1 VSAIVAKGLEFRHGE
16 TLVLSGFDLELA
28 PGARLAVLGPSGA
41 GKTTLLRLLA
51 GLERPSAGRLELGG
65 ALASEAGRLHLSPE
79 ERGVGFVFQ
88 DLALWP
94 HLDVLGTL
102 RFVARGEAS
111 EREERA
117 RALAAQVGLGGRLD
131 AFPGELSG
139 GEQQRL
145 ALARALASEPRLL
158 LLDEP
163 FAHLDTSLRD
173 DLQTQLL
180 ELCASRPELTLISVT
195 HQVEAALTLGQEL
208 LLLEGGRVLE
218 QGPAAE
224 LVARP
229 RTAGAVELLGLGSVL
244 PYAEGECALGAVE
257 LAEASPKEAS
267 AVLVRPEQLELDSA
281 GVLARVCGRRLL
293 PSARWRV
300 ELAVGEHRLRAE
312 LPRAPAGDEVG
323 LRLVGPCW
331 GLRATRAR

>member
-1 VSAIVAKGLEFRHGE
+1 MSAIVAKGLEFSHGE
-16 TLVLSGFDLELA
+16 VPVLQGLDLDLA

-51 GLERPSAGRLELGG
+51 GLETPSAGRLELGG
-65 ALASEAGRLHLSPE
+65 TLASEAGRLQLPPE
-79 ERGVGFVFQ
+79 ERQVGFVFQ

-102 RFVARGEAS
+102 RFVARGETG

-117 RALAAQVGLGGRLD
+117 RGLAEQVGLGQRLS

-173 DLQTQLL
+173 DLQSQLL
-180 ELCASRPELTLISVT
+180 ELCGSRPELTMISVT
-195 HQVEAALTLGQEL
+195 HQVEVALALGQEL
-208 LLLEGGRVLE
+208 LLLEGGCVLE

-229 RTAGAVELLGLGSVL
+229 KTAGAVELLGLGRLLS
-244 PYAEGECALGAVE
+244 YAEGECPLGSVE
-257 LAEASPKEAS
+257 LVKTSPEDADV
-267 AVLVRPEQLELDSA
+267 VLIRPGQLELDPA
-281 GVLARVCGRRLL
+281 GVQARVSGQRLL

-300 ELAVGEHRLRAE
+300 EFVLGEHRFSAD
-312 LPRAPAGDEVG
+312 LPQAPASAEVG
-323 LRLVGPCW
+323 LKVVGPCW
-331 GLRATRAR
+331 GLRST

>member
-16 TLVLSGFDLELA
+16 TRALQGLDLELA

-51 GLERPSAGRLELGG
+51 GLEAPSAGRLELGG
-65 ALASEAGRLHLSPE
+65 ALASEGGSLHLPPE
-79 ERGVGFVFQ
+79 ERRVGFVFQ

-102 RFVARGEAS
+102 RFVAGGDANQ
-111 EREERA
+111 REELA
-117 RALAAQVGLGGRLD
+117 RKLAEQVGLGKRHD

-173 DLQTQLL
+173 DLQSQLL

-195 HQVEAALTLGQEL
+195 HQVEAALALGQEL

-218 QGPAAE
+218 QGPAPE

-229 RTAGAVELLGLGSVL
+229 RRAGAVELLGLGKVL
-244 PYAEGECALGAVE
+244 PYAEGKCALGPVE
-257 LAEASPKEAS
+257 LAKESPEDAS
-267 AVLVRPEQLELDSA
+267 AVLIRPEQVELDPEGIQA
-281 GVLARVCGRRLL
+281 KVCGQRLL
-293 PSARWRV
+293 PNARWRV
-300 ELAVGEHRLRAE
+300 ELALGEHRLSAE
-312 LPRAPAGDEVG
+312 LPQAPGGQEVG
-323 LRLVGPCW
+323 LRLAGPCW
-331 GLRATRAR
+331 GLRAT